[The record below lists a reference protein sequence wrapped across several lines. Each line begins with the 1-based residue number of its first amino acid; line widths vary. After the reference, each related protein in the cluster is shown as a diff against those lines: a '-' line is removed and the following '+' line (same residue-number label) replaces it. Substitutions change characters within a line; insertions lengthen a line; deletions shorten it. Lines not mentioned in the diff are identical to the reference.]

1 MPEVIADA
9 ARYFDPE
16 DTRDIARAARELLL
30 DPALRLRLAERA
42 HHLATRFSWETCA
55 RDTFAFIRAVATATA

>member
-1 MPEVIADA
+1 MPEVIADG

-16 DTRDIARAARELLL
+16 DARDIARAARELLH

-42 HHLATRFSWETCA
+42 HTLAARYSWETCA
-55 RDTFAFIRAVATATA
+55 RDTFEFIRAVATAQA